1 MGQEANMSTI
11 SLQPLE
17 QSALLCKRFATLVSS
32 FFDAPEQASAP
43 AARVPLENLFRIL
56 QMFRYDAFSDER
68 RSGVLAIGTAPEHPA
83 LQLDDENWHTR
94 IETALG
100 NALSNTFAGI
110 PKEDA
115 IQQIQTSLRWLATNR
130 DAPPVDT
137 RSRSKSFLD
146 HLTADLG

>member
-1 MGQEANMSTI
+1 MSTI

-17 QSALLCKRFATLVSS
+17 HSVLLCRRFATLASS
-32 FFDAPEQASAP
+32 YFDDPEQASAP

-68 RSGVLAIGTAPEHPA
+68 RSGVLAIGSAPEHPV
-83 LQLDDENWHTR
+83 LQLNDENWHTK
-94 IETALG
+94 IQSALG
-100 NALSNTFAGI
+100 NALSNSFAGI

-115 IQQIQTSLRWLATNR
+115 IHQIQTSLRWLATNE
-130 DAPPVDT
+130 DAPPVGA